1 MTTALHIQEMP
12 GGDLAPW
19 LDALGELRI
28 RVFREYPYLYDGTLE
43 YERDYLRVYQ
53 DCADS
58 RTVLVTNDCGGL
70 IGATTCLPLAAE
82 SEEFRKPFSEVGLP
96 VEEYLYLGESVVLPE
111 WRGKGLGK
119 EFFARREAH
128 AARLGLKRMAF
139 CAVDRP
145 EDHAQRP
152 AGYSPLDGFWE
163 SMGYEKQ
170 TQLRTEFSWKQIGE
184 EKESLKTLSFW
195 TKTCVG

>member
-1 MTTALHIQEMP
+1 MANAFHIQEIP
-12 GGDLAPW
+12 GGELAPW
-19 LDALGELRI
+19 LDAVGGLRI

-58 RTVLVTNDCGGL
+58 RIVLVTDDRGEL

-111 WRGKGLGK
+111 WRGKGLGR

-128 AARLGLKRMAF
+128 AARLGLQRMAF

-152 AGYSPLDGFWE
+152 EGYQPLDGFWGG
-163 SMGYEKQ
+163 MGYEKQ
-170 TQLRTEFSWKQIGE
+170 PHVRAEFSWKETGE
-184 EKESLKTLSFW
+184 AEESPKTLTFW
-195 TKTCVG
+195 IKTCVS